1 MYMYNMLFAS
11 SEPRERTYITFP
23 DSCKSFASVCAVII
37 ILQFC
42 NFHTVCMDNDLRIVN
57 GTIDREGRLEI
68 CVSGSYLSV
77 CDDLW
82 DMADAEVACRQLQY
96 STDGEVL
103 SLFMYVL

>member
-1 MYMYNMLFAS
+1 MTAVVNQFI
-11 SEPRERTYITFP
+11 PI
-23 DSCKSFASVCAVII
+23 VCAII
-37 ILQFC
+37 MIHFY
-42 NFHTVCMDNDLRIVN
+42 HSVVCTENDLRIVN

-82 DMADAEVACRQLQY
+82 DMADAVVACRQLKY

-103 SLFMYVL
+103 SL